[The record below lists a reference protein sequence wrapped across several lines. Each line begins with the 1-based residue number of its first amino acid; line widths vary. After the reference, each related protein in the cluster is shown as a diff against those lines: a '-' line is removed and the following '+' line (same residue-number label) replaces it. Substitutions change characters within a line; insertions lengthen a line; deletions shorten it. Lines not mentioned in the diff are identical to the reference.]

1 MRLIAEPVEIRS
13 TFTGDLK
20 AMSAR
25 LNTAEAEQAIVI
37 TVNHASAETLAALGE
52 SLEAAARFITNTT
65 SKDHQLTVEQMVSL
79 LMPQKDD
86 WGLAYWFISM
96 NSYLGGERP
105 QDLLIAVPAR
115 VVAAAEYEVAGVTHG

>member
-37 TVNHASAETLAALGE
+37 TVN
-52 SLEAAARFITNTT
+52 
-65 SKDHQLTVEQMVSL
+65 
-79 LMPQKDD
+79 
-86 WGLAYWFISM
+86 
-96 NSYLGGERP
+96 
-105 QDLLIAVPAR
+105 
-115 VVAAAEYEVAGVTHG
+115 

>member
-1 MRLIAEPVEIRS
+1 M
-13 TFTGDLK
+13 
-20 AMSAR
+20 
-25 LNTAEAEQAIVI
+25 
-37 TVNHASAETLAALGE
+37 NHASAETLAALGE